1 MKYLSYDELR
11 HLFLLSVS
19 WKTAQVKAQGVKGGE
34 IEWHKGLRLT
44 SCSSADDRCK

>member
-34 IEWHKGLRLT
+34 NRVAQGVKAH
-44 SCSSADDRCK
+44 